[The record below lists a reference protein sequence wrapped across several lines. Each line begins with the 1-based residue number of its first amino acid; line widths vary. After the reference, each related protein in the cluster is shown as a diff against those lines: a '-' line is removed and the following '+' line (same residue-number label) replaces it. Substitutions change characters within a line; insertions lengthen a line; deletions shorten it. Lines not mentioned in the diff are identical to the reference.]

1 MAADKNSAAFDS
13 MTNNHPNPDDAKL
26 SSLLRESRVALPL
39 PPRFQDNVWRRV
51 ADTEAGKTAG
61 SPGWLEAAIA
71 FVLRPRFALAA
82 VAALVVAG
90 AVIGVHDG
98 SQLARHD
105 AQTRYLASVAPNSL
119 R

>member
-1 MAADKNSAAFDS
+1 MAVDKNSAAFDS
-13 MTNNHPNPDDAKL
+13 MTNNHPNPEDTKL
-26 SSLLRESRVALPL
+26 SSLLRESRVAPPL

-51 ADTEAGKTAG
+51 ADTEAGKATD
-61 SPGWLEAAIA
+61 SPNWIEAAIA

-82 VAALVVAG
+82 VAALVITG
-90 AVIGVHDG
+90 AVIGAHDG

-105 AQTRYLASVAPNSL
+105 AQARYLASVAPNSL